1 MIRVAAVAT
10 AVTCHSNGTA
20 GIVTSKSK
28 SPDHASRISVST
40 ASAAIALSELQR
52 FSPLIAEDVFA
63 VLTLEG
69 SLNARDHPGG
79 TAPAQVRA
87 AIARARRELGD

>member
-40 ASAAIALSELQR
+40 ASAAIAPKNRVHACL
-52 FSPLIAEDVFA
+52 
-63 VLTLEG
+63 
-69 SLNARDHPGG
+69 GG
-79 TAPAQVRA
+79 TVAKNVQSPPGVRCHT
-87 AIARARRELGD
+87 DV